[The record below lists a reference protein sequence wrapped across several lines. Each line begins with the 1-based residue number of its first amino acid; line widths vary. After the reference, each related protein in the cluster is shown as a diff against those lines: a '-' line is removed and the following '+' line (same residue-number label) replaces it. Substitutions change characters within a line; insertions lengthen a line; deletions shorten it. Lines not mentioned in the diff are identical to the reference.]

1 MKISVIVSTYNHP
14 SYLTLVLDSLK
25 NQVNAGEY
33 EIVIADDGSG
43 PETKKVVEDF
53 QKIFPVPLIHA
64 WQKDLGFRLAA
75 SRNNACKLSSGDYLI
90 FLDGDCIPKKDFV
103 EKHRKLAEKG
113 FFVTGTRVLLSQT
126 FSLDLENQ
134 VTRLDTNNFFK
145 LFRHFFDNH
154 FNKALFRVSIDL

>member
-64 WQKDLGFRLAA
+64 WQEDLGFRLAA

-90 FLDGDCIPKKDFV
+90 FIDGDAFQKRILWK
-103 EKHRKLAEKG
+103 
-113 FFVTGTRVLLSQT
+113 
-126 FSLDLENQ
+126 
-134 VTRLDTNNFFK
+134 
-145 LFRHFFDNH
+145 
-154 FNKALFRVSIDL
+154 SIAN

>member
-1 MKISVIVSTYNHP
+1 M
-14 SYLTLVLDSLK
+14 
-25 NQVNAGEY
+25 
-33 EIVIADDGSG
+33 IADDGSG

-103 EKHRKLAEKG
+103 EKHRKLADACAPLSDIFTRFRESSNEIGHKQ
-113 FFVTGTRVLLSQT
+113 FF
-126 FSLDLENQ
+126 
-134 VTRLDTNNFFK
+134 
-145 LFRHFFDNH
+145 
-154 FNKALFRVSIDL
+154 

>member
-1 MKISVIVSTYNHP
+1 M
-14 SYLTLVLDSLK
+14 
-25 NQVNAGEY
+25 
-33 EIVIADDGSG
+33 IADDGSG

-64 WQKDLGFRLAA
+64 WQEDLGFRLAA

-134 VTRLDTNNFFK
+134 VTRLDTNNFVISSITILIKSFP
-145 LFRHFFDNH
+145 FFIIHFSRENLIKIIGK
-154 FNKALFRVSIDL
+154 N

>member
-53 QKIFPVPLIHA
+53 QKYFRYHSFTPGKRSWVPPG
-64 WQKDLGFRLAA
+64 GF
-75 SRNNACKLSSGDYLI
+75 
-90 FLDGDCIPKKDFV
+90 KK
-103 EKHRKLAEKG
+103 
-113 FFVTGTRVLLSQT
+113 
-126 FSLDLENQ
+126 
-134 VTRLDTNNFFK
+134 
-145 LFRHFFDNH
+145 
-154 FNKALFRVSIDL
+154 

>member
-90 FLDGDCIPKKDFV
+90 FQKRILWK
-103 EKHRKLAEKG
+103 
-113 FFVTGTRVLLSQT
+113 
-126 FSLDLENQ
+126 
-134 VTRLDTNNFFK
+134 
-145 LFRHFFDNH
+145 
-154 FNKALFRVSIDL
+154 SIAN